1 VQSAGHAFR
10 LGADILKGEFERGGP
25 LQHVLLRYT
34 QALIANMLGVRRE
47 GVTGAAGR
55 LQEAGLIRYH
65 RGQIAV
71 LDRPGLEQRVCEC
84 YAVVKRE
91 CDRLLAYGDAPGRA

>member
-1 VQSAGHAFR
+1 MIF
-10 LGADILKGEFERGGP
+10 
-25 LQHVLLRYT
+25 YT
-34 QALIANMLGVRRE
+34 QLLAPCPAIALAVLFGSALSVYNFLP
-47 GVTGAAGR
+47 AADCER

-91 CDRLLAYGDAPGRA
+91 SDRLLQYDDGQGKA